1 MQLHVARQPIF
12 DKHRQIVGYE
22 LLHRDAPGTNAYT
35 ATDGNYA
42 TSSVITSAF
51 LSFGLEVLTND
62 TLAYINFTSE
72 LLVQGVPMLL
82 PKEKLVTEILESV
95 EPTEEIL
102 MACHGLKDAG
112 YTLAL
117 DDFVL
122 RPGYEPLIDLADI
135 IKVDFRKSDASEQ
148 KIIIER
154 YKGKGIRFLAEKV
167 ETAAEF
173 ARAVKLGYSMFQG
186 YFFARPV
193 TLSAN
198 TVSATK
204 LGYVQL
210 MQAIHEE
217 SPDFPK
223 IIQAI
228 ESDVS
233 FSLDT
238 IRLVNSAYFARR
250 SKISSV
256 KEAVVMLG
264 LEGVRKWVNM
274 TVMTRLARNKPDV
287 LISHSLIRSRFLDLM
302 AKRSNRGN
310 FSSEY
315 TMLGLFSLLD
325 ALVGCTFQSL
335 FANLNLSDTVKS
347 ILVDGDFS
355 SDLGKAYQ
363 IMLAYEQGNWDL
375 AAALCPKIGLS
386 MDDIALI
393 YLDALEWHNST
404 TAMGRAARAG

>member
-12 DKHRQIVGYE
+12 NKQKQIVAYE
-22 LLHRDAPGTNAYT
+22 LLHRDAPGANAYT

-72 LLVQGVPMLL
+72 LLLQGVPMLL
-82 PKEKLVTEILESV
+82 PKDQLVTEILENV
-95 EPTEEIL
+95 EPTEEVL
-102 MACHGLKDAG
+102 RACQALKDAG

-122 RPGYEPLIDLADI
+122 RPGYEPLVDLSSI
-135 IKVDFRKSDASEQ
+135 IKVDFRQSDINEQ
-148 KIIIER
+148 KAIIER
-154 YKGKGIRFLAEKV
+154 YKDKGIQFLAEKV
-167 ETAAEF
+167 ETEAEF
-173 ARAVKLGYSMFQG
+173 ARAIKLGYSMFQG

-198 TVSATK
+198 AVPATK

-210 MQAIHEE
+210 MQAVYEDT
-217 SPDFPK
+217 PDFSK
-223 IIQAI
+223 IIHAI

-238 IRLVNSAYFARR
+238 VKLVNSAYFARR
-250 SKISSV
+250 NKISSV

-274 TVMTRLARNKPDV
+274 SVMTRLARNKPDV
-287 LISHSLIRSRFLDLM
+287 LITHSLIRSKFLDLT
-302 AKRSNRGN
+302 AKKSGRGAV
-310 FSSEY
+310 SSGY
-315 TMLGLFSLLD
+315 SMLGLFSLLD
-325 ALVGCTFQSL
+325 ALVGCTFRSL
-335 FANLNLSDTVKS
+335 FSNLNLSDTVKS
-347 ILVDGDFS
+347 ILVDGDYT
-355 SDLGKAYQ
+355 SDLGKAYRV
-363 IMLAYEQGNWDL
+363 MLSYEQGDWDA
-375 AAALCPKIGLS
+375 AAALCPKIGLT

-393 YLDALEWHNST
+393 YLEALEWHSST
-404 TAMGRAARAG
+404 VAMNKAVRDG